1 MTEDPIKLGDV
12 HSSEKL
18 ISDLYIDL
26 RRRVNTWAAIT
37 QQTSQ
42 ARMGYV
48 GQHLTSVVTGFPGGK
63 SGAGG
68 RDIVLP
74 DGEYAEIKSCYRV
87 DQLGQC
93 NNCDARI
100 ASVELECPDCG
111 SGDIKRND
119 DSKWLIGIRHDDE
132 FSQTLEPKAYYLVLF
147 EFVDIQSPN
156 AIRSSIWEVDPKLP
170 GFAYCMVDYR
180 LNIQAKSQSRAPFN
194 LWPYQLKFDLMRP
207 NLIYR
212 SIISTVSDSVD
223 TVLFPGRDAA
233 RVRPINPLGK
243 YARARNLTADKI
255 ELLADALGVPDA
267 PPRARKRERL
277 DFIQNHIETTGV
289 SRETVADALAT
300 SLYANDI
307 ERHVPTLPEPLRGRI
322 ESLMDLD

>member
-1 MTEDPIKLGDV
+1 MTEDQIKLGDV
-12 HSSEKL
+12 RSSEKL
-18 ISDLYIDL
+18 IADLYIDL

-48 GQHLTSVVTGFPGGK
+48 GQHLTSVATGFPGGK
-63 SGAGG
+63 SGARG
-68 RDIVLP
+68 RDLVLP
-74 DGEYAEIKSCYRV
+74 NGEYAEIKTCYRV

-93 NNCDARI
+93 NSCGARI

-111 SGDIKRND
+111 GADIKRND

-132 FSQTLEPKAYYLVLF
+132 FAQTLEPKAYYLVLF
-147 EFVDIQSPN
+147 EFVDIQSPS

-180 LNIQAKSQSRAPFN
+180 LNIQAKSNSGAPFN
-194 LWPYQLKFDLMRP
+194 LWPYQLKFDLMCP
-207 NLIYR
+207 VLIYR

-233 RVRPINPLGK
+233 RLRPIKPLGE

-255 ELLADALGVPDA
+255 DILSDMLGVPNGL
-267 PPRARKRERL
+267 PRARKRARL
-277 DFIQNHIETTGV
+277 DFIQSRIETAGMPP
-289 SRETVADALAT
+289 ETVADTLAT
-300 SLYANDI
+300 ALYANDI
-307 ERHVPTLPEPLRGRI
+307 ERHVPTLPEPMRGRI
-322 ESLMDLD
+322 RSLMER